1 MWRSL
6 KAVSFDLDNTLWD
19 VEPVL
24 ERAEQALRRWL
35 AVNCP
40 RLAARYDDAALQ
52 ELRRELAARHPGRA
66 HDLTW
71 LRTEAL
77 RQCAVRTAYP
87 ETIAALA
94 FAVFHEARNQID
106 PYPDVRPALAL
117 LARRFPLYA
126 LSNGNADVRR
136 VGLGDLFADAIGAEA
151 AGAAKPDPR
160 IFQVLLARA
169 ALAPTTVLH
178 VGDDPHTDI
187 VGARRVGMLTA
198 WVNRRGE
205 QWPAS
210 VPRPDLEVR
219 DLAELVR
226 LLESPARP

>member
-6 KAVSFDLDNTLWD
+6 QAVSFDLDNTLWD

-24 ERAEQALRRWL
+24 ERAEQVLRRWL
-35 AVNCP
+35 AAHCP

-52 ELRRELAARHPGRA
+52 ELRRELASLNPGRA

-71 LRTEAL
+71 LRTEVL
-77 RQCAVRTAYP
+77 RQCALRTNYP
-87 ETIAALA
+87 EAVAGHA

-160 IFQVLLARA
+160 IFQALLARA

-187 VGARRVGMLTA
+187 AGARRVGMRTA

-205 QWPAS
+205 PWPVS

-226 LLESPARP
+226 LLE

>member
-6 KAVSFDLDNTLWD
+6 QAVSFDLDNTLWD

-24 ERAEQALRRWL
+24 QRAEQVLRVWL
-35 AVNCP
+35 AAHCP
-40 RLAARYDDAALQ
+40 RLAARYDDAAIQ
-52 ELRRELAARHPGRA
+52 ELRRELAARHPARA

-77 RQCAVRTAYP
+77 RQCALRTHYP
-87 ETIAALA
+87 ETVAGHA

-106 PYPDVRPALAL
+106 PYPDVRPALAR
-117 LARRFPLYA
+117 LAQRFPLYA

-136 VGLGDLFADAIGAEA
+136 VGLGDLFAGAIGAEA

-160 IFQVLLARA
+160 IFQALLARA
-169 ALAPTTVLH
+169 ALAPPAVLH
-178 VGDDPHTDI
+178 VGDDPHSDI
-187 VGARRVGMLTA
+187 AGARRVGMRTA
-198 WVNRRGE
+198 WVNRRGAD
-205 QWPAS
+205 WPVS

-226 LLESPARP
+226 LLE

>member
-6 KAVSFDLDNTLWD
+6 RAVSFDLDNTLWD

-24 ERAEQALRRWL
+24 ERAEQVLRRWL
-35 AVNCP
+35 DVYCP
-40 RLAARYDDAALQ
+40 RLAARYDDTALQ
-52 ELRRELAARHPGRA
+52 ELRRELASRHPGRA

-77 RQCAVRTAYP
+77 RHCALSTDYP
-87 ETIAALA
+87 EAVALSA

-117 LARRFPLYA
+117 LARRYPLYA
-126 LSNGNADVRR
+126 LSNGNADVHR
-136 VGLGDLFADAIGAEA
+136 VGLGDLFAGAIGAET

-160 IFQVLLARA
+160 IFQALLSRA
-169 ALAPTTVLH
+169 AVGPTTVLH

-198 WVNRRGE
+198 WVNRRGA

-210 VPRPDLEVR
+210 LPRADVEVR
-219 DLAELVR
+219 DLAELAR
-226 LLESPARP
+226 LLES